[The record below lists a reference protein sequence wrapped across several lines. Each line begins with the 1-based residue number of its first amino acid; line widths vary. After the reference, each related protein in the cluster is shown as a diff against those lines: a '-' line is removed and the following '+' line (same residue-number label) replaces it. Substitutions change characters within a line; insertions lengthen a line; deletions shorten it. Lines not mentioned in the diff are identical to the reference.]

1 MNVMPKQL
9 EELRCVPLLV
19 SLMTLLLA
27 YPYLQSRAWVM
38 GLLATGVMVG
48 AIVALSR
55 RRATLIAAVA
65 TGVPATAAHW
75 FGLDGVPGLSALLL
89 WLAFC
94 GTTVSIVLCYV
105 FRRGVISTDKLIGAV
120 CVYLLLGLLFTGLHH
135 LVFNLD
141 PDAYVFLRQPDPNV
155 HQCWADLL
163 YFSFVTLTTLGFGD
177 IAPVSSPARGL
188 TIIESVTGVLY
199 MAVLVAWIVGLYRQP
214 KPPAGGSDDR
224 HDG

>member
-1 MNVMPKQL
+1 MNMMPRPIQ
-9 EELRCVPLLV
+9 ELRCAPLLI

-27 YPYLQSRAWVM
+27 YPYLQSRAWVI

-48 AIVALSR
+48 AIFALSR

-75 FGLDGVPGLSALLL
+75 FELDGLPGLSALLL

-105 FRRGVISTDKLIGAV
+105 FRRGVISADKLIGAV
-120 CVYLLLGLLFTGLHH
+120 CVYLLLGLFFTGLHH
-135 LVFNLD
+135 LVFTLD
-141 PDAYVFLRQPDPNV
+141 PEAYAFLRQPDPGL

-188 TIIESVTGVLY
+188 TIIEAVTGILY
-199 MAVLVAWIVGLYRQP
+199 MAVFVAWIVGVYR
-214 KPPAGGSDDR
+214 KPGDPEEARDV
-224 HDG
+224 